1 MKLGIDIGS
10 TTIKLILLSTENHIL
25 YKKYEHMSNVFD
37 KFSEMIGDLVSLY
50 PDIRCTVAIT
60 GSGGMAIS
68 NLWESILSRRL
79 LPAAPPWNGIYPRPM
94 WLLSL
99 AAKR

>member
-1 MKLGIDIGS
+1 
-10 TTIKLILLSTENHIL
+10 
-25 YKKYEHMSNVFD
+25 MSNVFD

-68 NLWESILSRRL
+68 NLL
-79 LPAAPPWNGIYPRPM
+79 GIDFEQEVIACSTAVERYIPRPM

-99 AAKR
+99 AAKTLKLLFRLPLSSSE